1 MSEEEKE
8 KRPFP
13 FIPNEEIDDNYIPV
27 FLTDDNNNSYTDTT
41 KSLLKTELL
50 ELLKIYKDITIRI
63 WKTEDLL
70 DDLYSKQ
77 TETAE
82 KINQNPHYKN
92 AVKTIKKRS
101 NNKSNR

>member
-63 WKTEDLL
+63 WETEELL
-70 DDLYSKQ
+70 NELNSLQKE
-77 TETAE
+77 TEE
-82 KINQNPHYKN
+82 KITQNPHYKN
-92 AVKTIKKRS
+92 AVKSI
-101 NNKSNR
+101 

>member
-50 ELLKIYKDITIRI
+50 ELLKTYVDVTSKIRV
-63 WKTEDLL
+63 TENLL
-70 DDLYSKQ
+70 EDLYSKQ
-77 TETAE
+77 TEIAD
-82 KINQNPHYKN
+82 KINHNPHYIN
-92 AVKTIKKRS
+92 AVESIKMRSKNNSKR
-101 NNKSNR
+101 

>member
-8 KRPFP
+8 IKHLPFKP
-13 FIPNEEIDDNYIPV
+13 KEEIDDNYIPD

-41 KSLLKTELL
+41 KSLLNPELL

-63 WKTEDLL
+63 WETEDLL

-92 AVKTIKKRS
+92 AVKSIKKRS

>member
-41 KSLLKTELL
+41 KSLLNPELL
-50 ELLKIYKDITIRI
+50 ELLKIYKDITLRI
-63 WKTEDLL
+63 WETKDLL

-77 TETAE
+77 TETAD
-82 KINQNPHYKN
+82 KINHNPHYIN
-92 AVKTIKKRS
+92 AVESIKMRSKNNSKR
-101 NNKSNR
+101 